1 MSQEKKVKEYK
12 YLKLLPLTEGQQ
24 RVIIAKSNKLRKLR
38 KKVHLEKKAAQIVWD
53 NICDH
58 GSISLTNIEAVKDL
72 LDNYKQSLE
81 ILQELKAEIYTI
93 RNEIKHI
100 VVEAKKNAPAKAP
113 EPEPAKEAPAPQP
126 KQETKMVKFIFT
138 VPEAISLQTHLD
150 TFLKNRPNATK
161 VTIELAA
168 DHMAGLDKNK
178 G

>member
-12 YLKLLPLTEGQQ
+12 YLKALPLTEGQQ

-38 KKVHLEKKAAQIVWD
+38 KKVHHEKKAAQIVWD
-53 NICDH
+53 NICEH
-58 GSISLTNIEAVKDL
+58 GSISLTNIEAVKDQ

-81 ILQELKAEIYTI
+81 ILQELKAEIYTV
-93 RNEIKHI
+93 RNEIKQI
-100 VVEAKKNAPAKAP
+100 VVEAKNAPKKAP
-113 EPEPAKEAPAPQP
+113 EPEPDKEAPQP
-126 KQETKMVKFIFT
+126 KQEQKMVKFIFT

-168 DHMAGLDKNK
+168 DHMH
-178 G
+178 

>member
-12 YLKLLPLTEGQQ
+12 YLKALPLTEGQQ
-24 RVIIAKSNKLRKLR
+24 MVIIAKSNKLRKLR

-81 ILQELKAEIYTI
+81 ILQELKAEIYCI
-93 RNEIKHI
+93 RNEIKQI
-100 VVEAKKNAPAKAP
+100 VVEAKNAPKKAP
-113 EPEPAKEAPAPQP
+113 EPEPDKGTPEPRPN
-126 KQETKMVKFIFT
+126 QEQKMMKFVFT

-168 DHMAGLDKNK
+168 DHMH
-178 G
+178 

>member
-81 ILQELKAEIYTI
+81 ILQDLKAEIYTI

-126 KQETKMVKFIFT
+126 KQEQKMVKFIFT

-161 VTIELAA
+161 VTLELAA
-168 DHMAGLDKNK
+168 DHMH
-178 G
+178 

>member
-1 MSQEKKVKEYK
+1 MSQVKKVKEYK
-12 YLKLLPLTEGQQ
+12 NLKALPLTEGQ
-24 RVIIAKSNKLRKLR
+24 RNVIIAKSNKLYKLR
-38 KKVHLEKKAAQIVWD
+38 KKVHLEKKAAQVVWD

-58 GSISLTNIEAVKDL
+58 GSISLANIDYIKDL

-81 ILQELKAEIYTI
+81 ILQELKGEIYTI
-93 RNEIKHI
+93 RNEIKQI
-100 VVEAKKNAPAKAP
+100 VVTAKKNAPKP
-113 EPEPAKEAPAPQP
+113 EPDKGTPEPRPN
-126 KQETKMVKFIFT
+126 QEQKMVKFIFT

>member
-1 MSQEKKVKEYK
+1 MSQEKKIKEYK

-81 ILQELKAEIYTI
+81 ILQELKAEIYCI
-93 RNEIKHI
+93 RNEIKQI
-100 VVEAKKNAPAKAP
+100 VVEAKNAPKKAP
-113 EPEPAKEAPAPQP
+113 EPEPDKEAPQP
-126 KQETKMVKFIFT
+126 NQEQKMVKFIFT

-168 DHMAGLDKNK
+168 DHMH
-178 G
+178 

>member
-1 MSQEKKVKEYK
+1 MSQEKKIKEYK
-12 YLKLLPLTEGQQ
+12 YLKALPLTEGQQ
-24 RVIIAKSNKLRKLR
+24 RVIIAMSNKLRKLR

-81 ILQELKAEIYTI
+81 ILQELKAEIYRI
-93 RNEIKHI
+93 RNEIKKI

-113 EPEPAKEAPAPQP
+113 EPEPAKEAPQP
-126 KQETKMVKFIFT
+126 KQEQKMVKFIFT

-161 VTIELAA
+161 VTLELAA
-168 DHMAGLDKNK
+168 DHMH
-178 G
+178 